1 MSQNLS
7 ASAWVKANISRR
19 GLLSASGMGAMGLVL
34 AACGANSSDKVGA
47 AASATAKK
55 GGTLTVLSSSTD
67 INWDPAKSQS
77 LPITSLPLVHRR
89 LVGLRLV
96 EGKPVELVGDLAN
109 DTGKVS
115 EDGLTWTFTIKKGLK
130 MQNGQEIT
138 TKLIKYGIERSF
150 APSLSGGLGYHKTLL
165 EGGKNYQGPYNGK
178 HLDSIGTPDD
188 YTITFKLVR
197 PYGDWPWV
205 VSTPT
210 FSPVPTGDDPST
222 YTRKPVASGPYQVAD
237 YKQGVS
243 VTLERN
249 PKWEAKSDPLRSA
262 LPDKVVFK
270 LGQDESVANKSII
283 ADAGEAA
290 TSMSSSRVAAAQ
302 LAEITANP
310 KAKARLATSSAGP
323 LLYLAINTERVKDL
337 AVRQAINYAVN
348 KDAVVQALGGQLG
361 GLKAT
366 TYITPGIEGR
376 KEYDLYPYN
385 VNKAK
390 QLIAGKNVPEL
401 VLLTPNGQAQ
411 VAVAEA
417 VQQSLAKAGF
427 KVRIDPVETDT
438 ASERSTNSD
447 GSSYDLTLMSWNPD
461 YPSPAANLQ
470 PLFASSEIGNG
481 GINASRFK
489 DEAVDKAIDAASAEL
504 DPAKAKVAWAAV
516 DKQIAQQAP
525 AVPLAY
531 RRNSF
536 LRGSKVTGF
545 YAEPYP
551 AYPNYLVL
559 GVE

>member
-89 LVGLRLV
+89 LVGLRLL

-249 PKWEAKSDPLRSA
+249 PKWEAKSDP
-262 LPDKVVFK
+262 
-270 LGQDESVANKSII
+270 
-283 ADAGEAA
+283 AA

-417 VQQSLAKAGF
+417 VQQSLTKAGF

-489 DEAVDKAIDAASAEL
+489 DDAVDKAIDAASAEL

-516 DKQIAQQAP
+516 DKQIAQHAP

-545 YAEPYP
+545 YVEPYP